1 MAKGLLIKSS
11 AGEKENI
18 QGNWHLFDQTSPYIQ
33 GIETGDLVENINAE
47 VLNSMISGLPSIW
60 SRANVFYYAF
70 KYTQKDFNIKTSGLI
85 KFYEALIKEWKGLLA
100 ILALFPDRIT
110 ISKPI
115 YLSQQLD
122 EQIFD
127 ISSSFGR
134 MLFEDVDL
142 WCDPDFLKMS
152 KKEEPF
158 IQLIYYQD
166 ILIGATSPYT
176 LIFTA
181 IDYSTF
187 PSTNDITW
195 FRNGKFDDPLEFGN
209 LKNDQIQKLYLL
221 VKNISEKLP
230 DFEKTLQIN
239 RFDKEKL
246 ELGSL
251 YVFLQNWQKEIK
263 AKGYGI
269 VEEGVLDAELI
280 FSKPFM
286 PLFRVKQELFYK
298 DGIFSFNNE
307 FGGEVV
313 DLQRLLLQDDFLF
326 TIPQTSELQPLSE
339 SAIHYL
345 KALDP
350 DDPYKY
356 WFFPIPLSTYGLK
369 IFKNKIGDL
378 VAPSKE
384 NIHEIRAILKPAQ
397 YKISVELYLFVDG
410 KKQTPIIKEYEIK
423 HLTGAQRNVILWPN
437 FVAKDW
443 NSYYLYSEY
452 PSNSR
457 DVKIVPFYKNFSE
470 KSGFDAGEFVE
481 DEKGNI
487 IYADEKTLNTDFNSL
502 KIIKYPVEIATSDDH
517 PYEVIRSN
525 KPIAGL
531 EIRSLINGKDRVCGY
546 LIVKNA
552 NDESMLDKKMIDL
565 SYETNFENVVVGID
579 FGSNNSCV
587 SFSQT
592 NRAEVSPINFTNRRV
607 FLLGSE
613 VLDPRHEETAKR
625 NELLF
630 FQNESTP
637 NGQIKS
643 WIHDH
648 NHKYIP
654 QGMEQEEIAGGVPIF
669 EPNIVIH
676 DMDNR
681 TITTN
686 AGTLHHSMKWLSDI
700 KGKEKK
706 KAYLKTIWIKTVA
719 DLYANRLIPKELRWS
734 FPGAFSQFDK
744 LQYQQMYNELS
755 EIPIEN
761 KRVEITSNPSTE
773 SEAVCNYALTHVGL
787 SERNILLG
795 IDVGG
800 STSDVLVVA
809 MDRAARAF
817 KLKKQSSLRL
827 AAGVLSDVIK
837 NSAAII
843 NAIYK
848 YHESPACKFK
858 VANIR
863 NMIDKPKTA
872 PFYFNAIL
880 DRLKDEDFDGFY
892 RALAQSC
899 PEIFSVPAFISGLL
913 LYYSGQLIAKTIK
926 ENNYTEINFVDF
938 LPFGKG
944 GRIFDWLDTYPGK
957 QLAEQ
962 YFNDC
967 FKAGFGEN
975 AEKITIGKKYSI
987 RKDNK
992 SEVSIGLSAPQK
1004 VTVEENAREDSD
1016 IVGEIGYQF
1025 YEKGSNSP
1033 IELKSDDII
1042 NPKYLEEMDFG
1053 ITLPQEFSEFNKFL
1067 NIYLDFVGPRKTGI
1081 IKNTGEIENKKTEL
1095 TRELK
1100 AYILN
1105 DNEWQKAD
1113 EQRKAGQLF
1122 EYQHS
1127 LFVLEGM
1134 CFLEK
1139 FIIPMV
1145 IKNLL

>member
-1 MAKGLLIKSS
+1 MAKALLIKSS
-11 AGEKENI
+11 TGTKENV
-18 QGNWHLFDQTSPYIQ
+18 QGNWHLFDQTAPYIQ
-33 GIETGDLVENINAE
+33 GIETGDLIENINSD
-47 VLNSMISGLPSIW
+47 VLNSMISGLPNIW
-60 SRANVFYYAF
+60 SRTNVFYYAF

-100 ILALFPDRIT
+100 LLALYPDRVT
-110 ISKPI
+110 VSEPI
-115 YLSQQLD
+115 KLVPQPNEPL
-122 EQIFD
+122 FD
-127 ISSSFGR
+127 ISSSLGR
-134 MLFEDVDL
+134 MLFEDTDL
-142 WCDPDFLKMS
+142 WCDPDSLYIT

-158 IQLIYYQD
+158 IQLIYYQNV
-166 ILIGATSPYT
+166 LIGATSPYT
-176 LIFTA
+176 LLFTA
-181 IDYSTF
+181 VDYRNF

-221 VKNISEKLP
+221 VKNLAEKLP
-230 DFEKTLQIN
+230 EFEKKLQIN
-239 RFDKEKL
+239 RFGKENL
-246 ELGSL
+246 ELGSI
-251 YVFLQNWQKEIK
+251 YVFLQNWLKEIK
-263 AKGYGI
+263 SKGYGL

-286 PLFRVKQELFYK
+286 PLFRVKQELYHK
-298 DGIFSFNNE
+298 DGIFSFKND
-307 FGGEVV
+307 FGGEVI
-313 DLQRLLLQDDFLF
+313 DLQKILLQDEFLF
-326 TIPQTSELQPLSE
+326 TVSQTDENQPLSE

-350 DDPYKY
+350 EDPYKY
-356 WFFPIPLSTYGLK
+356 WYFPIPVSSYGLK
-369 IFKNKIGDL
+369 VFKNKIGDL
-378 VAPSKE
+378 VAPSKD
-384 NIHEIRAILKPAQ
+384 NIHELRALIKPVQ
-397 YKISVELYLFVDG
+397 YKVNIELYLFVDG
-410 KKQTPIIKEYEIK
+410 KKQTPIVKEYEIK
-423 HLTGAQRNVILWPN
+423 HLTGAQRNVIMWPN
-437 FVAKDW
+437 FISKDW
-443 NSYYLYSEY
+443 NSYYLFSEY

-457 DVKIVPFYKNFSE
+457 DIKIVPFYKNFSLQG
-470 KSGFDAGEFVE
+470 GFDAGEYIENEQGKLV
-481 DEKGNI
+481 
-487 IYADEKTLNTDFNSL
+487 YADEKTLSLDFNAV

-531 EIRSLINGKDRVCGY
+531 EIRSLINGKERICGY

-552 NDESMLDKKMIDL
+552 NDESMLDKKLLDL
-565 SYETNFENVVVGID
+565 SYETNFEDVVVGID
-579 FGSNNSCV
+579 FGSNNSCLNY
-587 SFSQT
+587 SQT
-592 NRAEVSPINFTNRRV
+592 NRVDVMPIPFKNRRI
-607 FLLGSE
+607 FLLGAE
-613 VLDPRHEETAKR
+613 VLDPRHEKTALR

-630 FQNESTP
+630 FQNESSP
-637 NGQIKS
+637 NGQVKS

-648 NHKYIP
+648 NQKYIP
-654 QGMEQEEIAGGVPIF
+654 QGMEQEEISGGVPIF

-706 KAYLKTIWIKTVA
+706 KAYLKTVWVKAVA
-719 DLYANRLIPKELRWS
+719 DLFANRLIPKELRWS
-734 FPGAFSQFDK
+734 YPGAFSQFDK

-755 EIPIEN
+755 EIPVEN
-761 KRVEITSNPSTE
+761 KRTEVTSNPSTE

-837 NSAAII
+837 NSPSII
-843 NAIYK
+843 NAVYR

-858 VANIR
+858 VANIK
-863 NMIDKPKTA
+863 NMIEKPKTA

-892 RALAQSC
+892 RALAQAC
-899 PEIFSVPAFISGLL
+899 PEIFAIPAYVSGLL
-913 LYYSGQLIAKTIK
+913 LYYSGQLVAKTIT

-962 YFNDC
+962 YFTTC
-967 FKAGFGEN
+967 FKTGYGAN
-975 AEKITIGKKYSI
+975 ADKISIAKKYSI

-1004 VTVEENAREDSD
+1004 VTVDENAREDSD
-1016 IVGEIGYQF
+1016 IVGEAGYKYYAQN
-1025 YEKGSNSP
+1025 SNAP
-1033 IELKSDDII
+1033 VELKADDII
-1042 NPKYLEEMDFG
+1042 NSKYLEEMDFG
-1053 ITLPQEFSEFNKFL
+1053 ISLPTEFNEFNKFFE
-1067 NIYLDFVGPRKTGI
+1067 IFIDFVGPRKTGI
-1081 IKNTGEIENKKTEL
+1081 IKNTAVIEQKKTEL
-1095 TRELK
+1095 ARELK
-1100 AYILN
+1100 AFILN

-1113 EQRKAGQLF
+1113 EQRKSGQPF

-1134 CFLEK
+1134 CFLDK
-1139 FIIPMV
+1139 FIIPLIV
-1145 IKNLL
+1145 KI